1 MSSKLW
7 GGRFSVTTDKAVEKF
22 SSSIDFDSALYKED
36 IKGSIAHSKMLSEC
50 GIISREDAK
59 KIEQGLLKIEKR
71 IESGDFL
78 HDDSLED
85 IHMHIESYLTEEIGD
100 AARKLHTARSRN
112 DQVGLDIRLYLKTV
126 INEVVEGLFYLRK
139 NFYEKAVSNIDTIL
153 PGYTHMQRAQP
164 VSFAHHMLA
173 YYEMFTRDA
182 SRFFD
187 CLKRFDENP
196 LGSAA
201 LAGTPHKIDRKRT
214 TELLSF
220 STYTKNSMDAVSDRD
235 FVIEFLSCAS
245 ICMMHLS
252 RISEELIL
260 WSTSEFSFVTI
271 SDGFTTGSSIM
282 PQKKNPDIPEL
293 VRGKTGRVY
302 GSLVAILTLMKSLPM
317 AYNRDMQEDKPPL
330 FDGAKTLLSCIDIY
344 NRMLPEIKINKDRM
358 LEATKSGFL
367 NATDMADYLVEKN
380 VAFRLAHEITGKA
393 VALALDKGCELENL
407 SLDDLRT
414 ISDAFDDDIYSYLDI
429 EAVVDK
435 RKSLGGTSRENI
447 KYELKNI
454 AELLDE
460 EQKKFNY

>member
-1 MSSKLW
+1 
-7 GGRFSVTTDKAVEKF
+7 
-22 SSSIDFDSALYKED
+22 
-36 IKGSIAHSKMLSEC
+36 
-50 GIISREDAK
+50 
-59 KIEQGLLKIEKR
+59 
-71 IESGDFL
+71 
-78 HDDSLED
+78 
-85 IHMHIESYLTEEIGD
+85 
-100 AARKLHTARSRN
+100 
-112 DQVGLDIRLYLKTV
+112 
-126 INEVVEGLFYLRK
+126 
-139 NFYEKAVSNIDTIL
+139 
-153 PGYTHMQRAQP
+153 
-164 VSFAHHMLA
+164 
-173 YYEMFTRDA
+173 
-182 SRFFD
+182 
-187 CLKRFDENP
+187 
-196 LGSAA
+196 
-201 LAGTPHKIDRKRT
+201 
-214 TELLSF
+214 
-220 STYTKNSMDAVSDRD
+220 MDAVSDRD

-344 NRMLPEIKINKDRM
+344 NRMLPEIKINKDKM

-393 VALALDKGCELENL
+393 VALGLDKGCELENL
-407 SLDDLRT
+407 SLDDLKT
-414 ISDAFDDDIYSYLDI
+414 ISDAFGDDIYSYLDI

-447 KYELKNI
+447 KNELKNI